1 MARALL
7 ELARALSKI
16 ARALSKIARSLS
28 KMARALS
35 KLARALFERRAVN
48 FEKRTVNFEKRAVNF
63 EKRAVIFEKRTVNS
77 AHRHVQ
83 PHSAP
88 AADSGGR
95 SSTNASFR
103 GDLNTPF
110 TTSTPL
116 CRLRPSVR
124 TDLVPAADGAV
135 LLRDCARGGEH
146 AQSGLQ

>member
-35 KLARALFERRAVN
+35 KLARALFEKRAVN
-48 FEKRTVNFEKRAVNF
+48 FEKRTVNFEKRAV
-63 EKRAVIFEKRTVNS
+63 IFRKRTVNS

-95 SSTNASFR
+95 SSTNAAFR

-135 LLRDCARGGEH
+135 LLLRDCARGGEH